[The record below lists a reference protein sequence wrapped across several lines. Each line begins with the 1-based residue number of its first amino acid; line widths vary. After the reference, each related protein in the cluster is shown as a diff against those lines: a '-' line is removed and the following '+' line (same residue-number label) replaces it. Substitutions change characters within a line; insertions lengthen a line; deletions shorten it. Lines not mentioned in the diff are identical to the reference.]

1 MNVFDFDN
9 TIYDGETLIDF
20 ALHYVKTDPK
30 IWKYVPKLL
39 VICFKDAFHLFTV
52 EEAIEAYASFLEG
65 YFIHIKRL
73 TRTLLNFGTK
83 TRKKLSLGIMRSDVM
98 TTLSFPA
105 RQTFCLM
112 RL

>member
-39 VICFKDAFHLFTV
+39 IICFKDAFHLFTV
-52 EEAIEAYASFLEG
+52 EEAIEAYARYAAEVVPTDSNMRGSREYRSHLVEVLSRRALEQLCEEES
-65 YFIHIKRL
+65 K
-73 TRTLLNFGTK
+73 
-83 TRKKLSLGIMRSDVM
+83 
-98 TTLSFPA
+98 A
-105 RQTFCLM
+105 C
-112 RL
+112 